1 VAAVTPT
8 NLPKDDPGT
17 ARDRGPADG
26 PPRWA
31 SVLGIAAAVVVVGL
45 FVVLHLTGVLGA
57 GNH

>member
-1 VAAVTPT
+1 LAAVTPT
-8 NLPKDDPGT
+8 NHPNDDSGIE
-17 ARDRGPADG
+17 RDRGPAEG

-45 FVVLHLTGVLGA
+45 FVVLHLTGLIGA